1 SIYKQPASTSS
12 FSGDEKRHLQQ
23 EKNQTQ
29 HVQAVADAVGDLI
42 EAVASI
48 KLAINHDTRDV
59 PPTRSVNIVHCE
71 GRVFRDLLVPHMVKL
86 QAIFGIASTKE
97 IWNQLKRITPD
108 REPGRFDLENAWKKV
123 AVLGKFD

>member
-1 SIYKQPASTSS
+1 MSRTTLK
-12 FSGDEKRHLQQ
+12 Q

-97 IWNQLKRITPD
+97 IWNQLKRIVHHHHNKTTTLD
-108 REPGRFDLENAWKKV
+108 TRSRTRKI
-123 AVLGKFD
+123 